1 MSIVSNIHKSFFII
15 FCLFVS
21 ACSTNSQ
28 IKSKQLN
35 EWTVSTVAPKYYSA
49 YIDILLI
56 TSETKQGGWRG
67 MVTKYTKFSKNP
79 NSWEGRERYHSDY
92 VIQSSELPRLVYI
105 RWHSLANNVTYDKA
119 IRISDDM
126 RNKMRE
132 YHDIRCGKSNKLRPY
147 KNNILL
153 GLAPDGMISVFL
165 NNRCFDNELQFKVQ
179 AAEYKVAD
187 DFVYPELSEEAQA
200 YIDEHGVPVGI
211 W

>member
-21 ACSTNSQ
+21 ACSTNHQ
-28 IKSKQLN
+28 IKSKRLN

-79 NSWEGRERYHSDY
+79 NSWEGRERYSSGY
-92 VIQSSELPRLVYI
+92 SIQSTELPGLLYI
-105 RWHSLANNVTYDKA
+105 RWHSLANKKTYNKTIKVSGD
-119 IRISDDM
+119 I

-132 YHDIRCGKSNKLRPY
+132 YHDIRCGYYDLLLPY
-147 KNNILL
+147 KDNILL

-165 NNRCFDNELQFKVQ
+165 NGGCFDNELQFKVQ
-179 AAEYKVAD
+179 AVEYKVAD

-200 YIDEHGVPVGI
+200 YVDEHGVPVGI

>member
-1 MSIVSNIHKSFFII
+1 MNKYLLITLCLLVSS
-15 FCLFVS
+15 
-21 ACSTNSQ
+21 CSTEPQ
-28 IKSKQLN
+28 VKPQQLD
-35 EWTVSTVAPKYYSA
+35 EWRVSTMAPKYYSA

-56 TSETKQGGWRG
+56 TGEKKQGGWRG
-67 MVTKYTKFSKNP
+67 MVTKYTKFSKHP
-79 NSWEGRERYHSDY
+79 NSWEGRERYSSGY
-92 VIQSSELPRLVYI
+92 SIQSTELPGLLYI
-105 RWHSLANNVTYDKA
+105 RWHSLANKKTYNKTIKVSED
-119 IRISDDM
+119 I

-132 YHDIRCGKSNKLRPY
+132 YHDIRCGYYDLLLPY

-165 NNRCFDNELQFKVQ
+165 NGGCFDNELQFKVQ
-179 AAEYKVAD
+179 AVEYKVAD